1 MDGVEIHMLKEKVVL
16 QGAIRKRV
24 RALRKIRSLYEG
36 YSVVNLS
43 RSISLMRLPAC
54 VYHTYVVDL

>member
-1 MDGVEIHMLKEKVVL
+1 MDGVEIHMLKEKLVL

-24 RALRKIRSLYEG
+24 RALRKIRSLYGG

-43 RSISLMRLPAC
+43 RA
-54 VYHTYVVDL
+54 YG

>member
-24 RALRKIRSLYEG
+24 RALRKLE
-36 YSVVNLS
+36 VC
-43 RSISLMRLPAC
+43 MRDI
-54 VYHTYVVDL
+54 V

>member
-1 MDGVEIHMLKEKVVL
+1 MQFMDGVEIHMLKEKAVL

-43 RSISLMRLPAC
+43 RA
-54 VYHTYVVDL
+54 YG